1 MPVKNA
7 RKITALKHRKAREA
21 GQKFLVEGIRL
32 IQEALTSGAPVEQL
46 VFDREALKT
55 DDRLKQI
62 FQTAAARNILIQ
74 QTDRRALKHMGETRQ
89 PEGVLGV
96 VRMPGWDRDRALDAN
111 ALLLLDRIRDPG
123 NLGLIQ
129 RTAEAAGVGALFLSK
144 GSVELYNPKVVR
156 ASRGAIFRLPVFR
169 NADLSSLIQHL
180 HARSVRVLSAH
191 LEGTPF
197 YKVGRPDRFALLL
210 GNETFGVDP
219 ALSAL
224 VDSTLTIPMAGGVNS
239 LNVAVAAG
247 ILLFRFREPRRGN
260 A

>member
-1 MPVKNA
+1 M
-7 RKITALKHRKAREA
+7 
-21 GQKFLVEGIRL
+21 
-32 IQEALTSGAPVEQL
+32 EQI

-62 FQTAAARNILIQ
+62 FQAAAERSIFIQ

-96 VRMPGWDRDRALDAN
+96 VRMPTWDRNRILDDVSAC
-111 ALLLLDRIRDPG
+111 LLLDRIRDPG

-169 NADLSSLIQHL
+169 NTDLSSLIQHL

-191 LEGTPF
+191 LEGAPF
-197 YKVGRPDRFALLL
+197 YEVGRPDRFALLL

-219 ALSAL
+219 TLSTL

-239 LNVAVAAG
+239 LNVAIAAG
-247 ILLFRFREPRRGN
+247 ILLFRFREPN
-260 A
+260 VHQ